1 MGGSVGVNALV
12 SLALVSSIL
21 SVPAAAETPS
31 APAQQE
37 SAPVVQPIPQSLI
50 SVKMQETQAVLEFM
64 RDRHGPDAELDA
76 IRGALPAAL
85 DRAQE
90 LLASTEGLIDK
101 AVSTRDVAEMERR
114 VRRVRTPIV
123 SWHAKLQRRGRSID
137 HDLQTLLD
145 LRSTW
150 VATLAGLDS
159 LAPPQLLEVPR
170 EAIDSITAIETR
182 FLERRAE
189 VFTVEGQVGRAENFL
204 DEGLQMIEAART
216 RARMQL
222 SVLDVPP
229 LWSVALHPPFGL
241 GEQLDQATTGLR
253 NDVQEVR
260 EFVVMERKALIACG
274 ALFLVLLAIAIQLGR
289 RMRKRHPEQDMGAAV
304 RILSRPVSAATIAA
318 ALVTTLALPGLPF
331 LVLDVGT
338 TLLFIPLFRVLPP
351 WIVRHTYLLSALVAL
366 RVLSILAELAIYLSP
381 LQRFV
386 LVLQCVLALWV
397 LVPMLRRSRR
407 ASDPTTASRRLVLAL
422 QWIAFGLVSIA
433 LLANIVGNASLA
445 SLTMRGVVRAAYLG
459 LALYGAF
466 LVVEALLRVVFR
478 ISYLRKSP
486 LVRNHEAMLHRR
498 ATVLLGALLVFLWVQ
513 KALQAMLLWGV
524 VTSGVRKILAAQARF
539 GEFAFSLGDIV
550 SFAVTVGAAVLVSR
564 AVRFILAEEIYP
576 RVSLPRGLPYAIS
589 TGVHYILVLC
599 GFFLAVAA
607 TGIELSKFTII
618 ASAFGLGVGFGLQNV
633 INNFVSGLILMVE
646 RPIMPG
652 DSVQIGQTTGEV
664 KRIGMR
670 SSTVRTF
677 EGAEVIVPNANLI
690 ANEVVNWTLSDRQR
704 RIDVNVGVEY
714 GSDPQTVIDLLVSA
728 GARHPD
734 VAAQP
739 PPSALFIA
747 FGDSSLDFQLRVWST
762 NIDQWMRIRSDVAVA
777 ALAAL
782 SSAGIAIPFPQR
794 DVHIKSM
801 GTAVSPD
808 SVT

>member
-1 MGGSVGVNALV
+1 MGGSVGVKALV
-12 SLALVSSIL
+12 SFALVSSML

-31 APAQQE
+31 APAEQE
-37 SAPVVQPIPQSLI
+37 SAPIVQPIPQSLI

-76 IRGALPAAL
+76 IRDALKAAL
-85 DRAQE
+85 AGAQE
-90 LLASTEGLIDK
+90 LLASTERLIDK
-101 AVSTRDVAEMERR
+101 AVSARDVAEMERR
-114 VRRVRTPIV
+114 IGRARTPIV
-123 SWHAKLQRRGRSID
+123 GWHAKLQRRGRSID

-150 VATLAGLDS
+150 AATLAGLDS
-159 LAPPQLLEVPR
+159 LAPPQLWEVPR
-170 EAIDSITAIETR
+170 EAIGSITAIETR

-189 VFTVEGQVGRAENFL
+189 IITVEGQVGRAENFL
-204 DEGLQMIEAART
+204 DEGLELIEAART
-216 RARMQL
+216 RTRMRL
-222 SVLDVPP
+222 TVLDAPP
-229 LWSVALHPPFGL
+229 LWSAALDPPAGL
-241 GEQLDQATTGLR
+241 GEQIEQAATGLR

-274 ALFLVLLAIAIQLGR
+274 AFFLVLLALSIWLGR
-289 RMRKRHPEQDMGAAV
+289 GMRKRHPEQDMGAAV

-318 ALVTTLALPGLPF
+318 ALTTTFALPGLPF
-331 LVLDVGT
+331 LLVDAAT
-338 TLLFIPLFRVLPP
+338 TLLFIPIFRVLPP
-351 WIVRHTYLLSALVAL
+351 WIVRHTYLLSALVVL
-366 RVLSILAELAIYLSP
+366 HVLSILAELAIYLSP
-381 LQRFV
+381 LQRVV
-386 LVLQCVLALWV
+386 LVLQCVLALCV
-397 LVPMLRRSRR
+397 LVPMLRHSRR
-407 ASDPTTASRRLVLAL
+407 ASDPTAASRRLVHAL

-433 LLANIVGNASLA
+433 LLANIVGNVSLA
-445 SLTMRGVVRAAYLG
+445 ALTMRGVVRSGYLG

-466 LVVEALLRVVFR
+466 LVVEALLRVIFR
-478 ISYLRKSP
+478 ISYLRNSP

-498 ATVLLGALLVFLWVQ
+498 ATVLLRVLLVFLWVQ
-513 KALQAMLLWGV
+513 RALQAMLLWGV
-524 VTSGVRKILAAQARF
+524 VTSGLRRVLAAQARF

-550 SFAVTVGAAVLVSR
+550 SFVVTVGAAVLVSR
-564 AVRFILAEEIYP
+564 GVRFILAEDIYT

-589 TGVHYILVLC
+589 TGLHYILVLC

-618 ASAFGLGVGFGLQNV
+618 ASAFGVGVGFGLQNV
-633 INNFVSGLILMVE
+633 INNFVSGLILMIE
-646 RPIMPG
+646 RPVMPG

-714 GSDPQTVIDLLVSA
+714 GSDPQTVIDLLVAA
-728 GARHPD
+728 GTHHPD
-734 VAAQP
+734 VSQQP
-739 PPSALFIA
+739 PPSALFMA
-747 FGDSSLDFQLRVWST
+747 FGDSSLNFQLRVWTT
-762 NIDQWMRIRSDVAVA
+762 NIDQWMRIRSDVSVA

-801 GTAVSPD
+801 GTPASPD
-808 SVT
+808 SIT